1 MLEPGFRSFPADKT
15 SALPDH
21 CLGAVRNRGAQPL
34 SREVEV
40 KLAASA
46 AELEKLER
54 LLQAMPTAR
63 FEAQSELVST
73 YYDTPTLA
81 LRREGLTLRVR
92 KQGRKFLQTVKAD
105 GPASIDWLERW
116 EWEKPIASDQPDLDS
131 LKDGTRLPDT
141 IHKEEVRPVF
151 ATKVTRK
158 AFEVRPT
165 PSTPIEVAID
175 RGEIRTADGGAIEPV
190 SELELE
196 LKDGDPVALY
206 DLALQFLNV
215 AEIRLETRSKAER
228 GYRLLGSSTDRPQ
241 AVRAG
246 TVALDRH
253 MTVEAALQRFGLR
266 CLGHLLRNE
275 PIALAD
281 EPEAIHQ
288 MRVAVRRIR
297 SALSALKKMLPAEH
311 HRWISEELKW
321 LARSLAAARNWEVF
335 VVDLLRT
342 VNDALPSRRELEHL
356 ARTAERCSRT
366 AFDDAKQAILSKRY
380 TGMMLRLLRWFT
392 ARDWRDQPISES
404 ASLLLAPIA
413 NVAPGLIERR
423 HRKAR
428 RRCKR
433 FEQLNSADRHK
444 LRIALKKLRYT
455 IEFLGSLFEKHD
467 VQAFVNRLKSLQ
479 DQLGHANDVRVAY
492 DLLDQ
497 MQETSGYCARAVDR
511 AGGIVMGWHERDLAH
526 REPILRKHVKRFKRS
541 EPFW

>member
-1 MLEPGFRSFPADKT
+1 
-15 SALPDH
+15 
-21 CLGAVRNRGAQPL
+21 
-34 SREVEV
+34 
-40 KLAASA
+40 
-46 AELEKLER
+46 
-54 LLQAMPTAR
+54 MPTAR

-105 GPASIDWLERW
+105 GPGSIDWLERW
-116 EWEKPIASDQPDLDS
+116 EWEGPIASDQPDLDA
-131 LKDGTRLPDT
+131 LKDVTRLADA
-141 IHKEEVRPVF
+141 IHKQEVRPVF

-158 AFEVRPT
+158 AFEIRPT
-165 PSTPIEVAID
+165 PSTRIELAID
-175 RGEIRTADGGAIEPV
+175 RGEIRSADGDAIEPV
-190 SELELE
+190 GELELE
-196 LKDGDPVALY
+196 LKDGNPVALY
-206 DLALQFLNV
+206 DLALQFLDV

-228 GYRLLGSSTDRPQ
+228 GYWLLGSSTDRPR

-275 PIALAD
+275 PVALAD

-297 SALSALKKMLPAEH
+297 SALSALKKSLPAEH

-321 LARSLAAARNWEVF
+321 LAGSLAAARNWEVF
-335 VVDLLRT
+335 VADLLRT
-342 VNDALPSRRELEHL
+342 VNDALPGRRELEHL
-356 ARTAERCSRT
+356 AGVAERYRRT
-366 AFDDAKQAILSKRY
+366 AFNDAKQAILSNRY
-380 TGMMLRLLRWFT
+380 TSMMLRLLRWFT
-392 ARDWRDQPISES
+392 ARDWRDQPISEN
-404 ASLLLAPIA
+404 ASLLLAPIV

-433 FEQLNSADRHK
+433 FEQLNSAERHK

-455 IEFLGSLFEKHD
+455 IEFLESLFDKHA
-467 VQAFVNRLKSLQ
+467 VQALVNRLKSLQ

-497 MQETSGYCARAVDR
+497 MQETSGRYPRAGR
-511 AGGIVMGWHERDLAH
+511 AGGFVLGWHERELAD
-526 REPILRKHVKRFKRS
+526 REPMLRKHVKRFKRS

>member
-1 MLEPGFRSFPADKT
+1 M
-15 SALPDH
+15 
-21 CLGAVRNRGAQPL
+21 
-34 SREVEV
+34 

-54 LLQAMPTAR
+54 VLQVMPTAR
-63 FEAQSELVST
+63 FKAQSELVST

-92 KQGRKFLQTVKAD
+92 RQGQKVLQTVKAD
-105 GPASIDWLERW
+105 GPGSIDWLERW
-116 EWEKPIASDQPDLDS
+116 EWEGPIASDQPDLDA
-131 LKDGTRLPDT
+131 LKDVTRLADA
-141 IHKEEVRPVF
+141 IHKQELRPVF

-158 AFEVRPT
+158 AFEVGPT
-165 PSTPIEVAID
+165 PSTRIEVAID
-175 RGEIRTADGGAIEPV
+175 RGEIRTADNGAIEPV
-190 SELELE
+190 GELELE
-196 LKDGDPVALY
+196 LKDGNPVALY
-206 DLALQFLNV
+206 DLAMQFLEV

-228 GYRLLGSSTDRPQ
+228 GYRLLGSFTDHPQ

-266 CLGHLLRNE
+266 CLAHLLRNE
-275 PIALAD
+275 PVALAD
-281 EPEAIHQ
+281 EPEAVHQ
-288 MRVAVRRIR
+288 MRVAARRIR

-311 HRWISEELKW
+311 YRWISEELKW
-321 LARSLAAARNWEVF
+321 LAGSLATARNWEVF

-342 VNDALPSRRELEHL
+342 VNDALTSRRELEHL
-356 ARTAERCSRT
+356 AGAAERCRRT

-392 ARDWRDQPISES
+392 ARDWRDQPISED
-404 ASLLLAPIA
+404 ASLLLAPVV
-413 NVAPGLIERR
+413 NVAPALIKRR

-433 FEQLNSADRHK
+433 FEQLNSAERHK

-455 IEFLGSLFEKHD
+455 IEFLGSLFDKHD
-467 VQAFVNRLKSLQ
+467 VQAFVNRLKLLQ
-479 DQLGHANDVRVAY
+479 DHLGHANDVRVAY

-497 MQETSGYCARAVDR
+497 MQKTSGQYARAVDR
-511 AGGIVMGWHERDLAH
+511 AGGIVLGWHERDLAD
-526 REPILRKHVKRFKRS
+526 REPILRRHVRRFKRS